1 MEPRE
6 MKKPQTARL
15 NLTELPDRNTP
26 SVALDVLGLVTADI
40 HLDLQANIT
49 TPITTVDINLS
60 L

>member
-1 MEPRE
+1 MEPLKV
-6 MKKPQTARL
+6 KKPDKVRL

-26 SVALDVLGLVTADI
+26 SVTLDVLGLVTADI

-49 TPITTVDINLS
+49 TPVTTVDLNLS